1 MSHSVGTSSR
11 SVFCLGDEMRI
22 TGQQLAS
29 IAGVPLARVGKFVP
43 YLNGAME
50 HYQINTPA
58 RVAAFLA
65 QLAHESGGFRYVR
78 ELASGRAYEGRKD
91 LGNIYAG
98 DGVRFKGRGLIQIT
112 GRANYQ
118 RLANDLQLVGL
129 LQNPHW
135 LESDK
140 WAVWSA
146 GWFWDKTGLNALA
159 DEGLF
164 KQITRKIN
172 GGYNGLEDR
181 YKYYERAKKVLG
193 VA

>member
-29 IAGVPLARVGKFVP
+29 IAGVPLARVDKFVP

-146 GWFWDKTGLNALA
+146 GWFWDKTGLNTLA

>member
-1 MSHSVGTSSR
+1 
-11 SVFCLGDEMRI
+11 MRI

-29 IAGVPLARVGKFVP
+29 IAGVPLARVDKFVP

-91 LGNIYAG
+91 LGNVYSG

-112 GRANYQ
+112 GRSNYAA
-118 RLANDLQLVGL
+118 LEKDLPLLGL

-135 LESDK
+135 LESDR

-146 GWFWDKTGLNALA
+146 GWFWNKKGLNALA
-159 DEGLF
+159 DDGLF

-172 GGYNGLEDR
+172 GGYNGLADR
-181 YKYYERAKKVLG
+181 YKYYERAKRVLG

>member
-29 IAGVPLARVGKFVP
+29 IAGVPLARVDKFVP

-91 LGNIYAG
+91 LGNVYSG

-112 GRANYQ
+112 GRSNYAA
-118 RLANDLQLVGL
+118 LEKDLPLLGL

-135 LESDK
+135 LESDR

-146 GWFWDKTGLNALA
+146 GWFWNKKGLNALA
-159 DEGLF
+159 DDGLF

-181 YKYYERAKKVLG
+181 YRYFERAKRVLG
-193 VA
+193 VK

>member
-29 IAGVPLARVGKFVP
+29 IAGVPLARVDKFVP

-91 LGNIYAG
+91 LGNVYSG

-112 GRANYQ
+112 GRSNYAA
-118 RLANDLQLVGL
+118 LEKDLPLLGL
-129 LQNPHW
+129 LQNPLW
-135 LESDK
+135 LESDR

-146 GWFWDKTGLNALA
+146 GWFLNKKGLNALS
-159 DEGLF
+159 DDGLF

-172 GGYNGLEDR
+172 GGYNGLADR
-181 YKYYERAKKVLG
+181 YKYYERAKRVLG

>member
-22 TGQQLAS
+22 TGQQLAN
-29 IAGVPLARVGKFVP
+29 IAGVPLARVDKFVP

-91 LGNIYAG
+91 LGNVYSG

-112 GRANYQ
+112 GRSNYAA
-118 RLANDLQLVGL
+118 LEKDLPLLGL

-135 LESDK
+135 LESDR

-146 GWFWDKTGLNALA
+146 GWFWNKKGLNALA
-159 DEGLF
+159 DDGLF

-172 GGYNGLEDR
+172 GGYNGLADR
-181 YKYYERAKKVLG
+181 YKYYERAKRVLG

>member
-29 IAGVPLARVGKFVP
+29 IAGVPLARVDKFVP

-91 LGNIYAG
+91 LGNVYSG

-112 GRANYQ
+112 GRSNYAA
-118 RLANDLQLVGL
+118 LEKDLPLLGL

-135 LESDK
+135 LESDR

-146 GWFWDKTGLNALA
+146 GWFWNKKGLNALA
-159 DEGLF
+159 DDGLF

-172 GGYNGLEDR
+172 GGYNGLADR
-181 YKYYERAKKVLG
+181 YKYYERAKRVLG

>member
-1 MSHSVGTSSR
+1 MQ
-11 SVFCLGDEMRI
+11 I
-22 TGQQLAS
+22 TGTQLAN
-29 IAGVPLARVGKFVP
+29 IAGVPLARVEKGVP
-43 YLNGAME
+43 HLNGAME
-50 HYQINTPA
+50 RYEINTPA
-58 RVAAFLA
+58 RIAAFLA
-65 QLAHESGGFRYVR
+65 QVAHESGGFRYVR
-78 ELASGRAYEGRKD
+78 EIASGRAYEGRKD
-91 LGNIYAG
+91 LGNVYSG

-118 RLANDLQLVGL
+118 RLAADLQLDGL
-129 LQNPHW
+129 LQNPQW

-146 GWFWDKTGLNALA
+146 AWFWDKTGLNALA

-181 YKYYERAKKVLG
+181 YKYYERAKRVLG
-193 VA
+193 MA

>member
-29 IAGVPLARVGKFVP
+29 IAGVPLARVDKFVP

-65 QLAHESGGFRYVR
+65 QVAHESGGFRYVR

-91 LGNIYAG
+91 LGNVYSG

-112 GRANYQ
+112 GRSNYAS
-118 RLANDLQLVGL
+118 LEKDLDLPGL
-129 LQNPHW
+129 LQNPEW
-135 LESDK
+135 LESDR

-146 GWFWDKTGLNALA
+146 AWFWDKTGLNALA
-159 DEGLF
+159 DDGLF

-181 YKYYERAKKVLG
+181 YRYFERAKRVLG
-193 VA
+193 VK

>member
-1 MSHSVGTSSR
+1 MGTSSR

-29 IAGVPLARVGKFVP
+29 IAGVPLARVDKFVP

-91 LGNIYAG
+91 LGNVYSG

-112 GRANYQ
+112 GRSNYAA
-118 RLANDLQLVGL
+118 LEKDLPLLGL

-135 LESDK
+135 LESDR

-146 GWFWDKTGLNALA
+146 GWFWNKKGLNALA
-159 DEGLF
+159 DDGLF

-172 GGYNGLEDR
+172 GGYNGLADR
-181 YKYYERAKKVLG
+181 YKYYERAKRVLG

>member
-29 IAGVPLARVGKFVP
+29 IAGVPLARVDKFVP

-91 LGNIYAG
+91 LGNVYSG

-112 GRANYQ
+112 GRSNYAA
-118 RLANDLQLVGL
+118 LEKDLPLLGL

-135 LESDK
+135 LESDR

-146 GWFWDKTGLNALA
+146 GWFWNKKGLNALA
-159 DEGLF
+159 DDGLF

>member
-29 IAGVPLARVGKFVP
+29 IAGVPLARVDKFVP

>member
-29 IAGVPLARVGKFVP
+29 IAGVPLARVDKFVP

-91 LGNIYAG
+91 LGNVYSG

-112 GRANYQ
+112 GRSNYAA
-118 RLANDLQLVGL
+118 LEKDLPLLGL

-135 LESDK
+135 LESDR

-146 GWFWDKTGLNALA
+146 GWFWNKKGLNALA
-159 DEGLF
+159 DDGLF

-181 YKYYERAKKVLG
+181 YKYYERAKRVLG